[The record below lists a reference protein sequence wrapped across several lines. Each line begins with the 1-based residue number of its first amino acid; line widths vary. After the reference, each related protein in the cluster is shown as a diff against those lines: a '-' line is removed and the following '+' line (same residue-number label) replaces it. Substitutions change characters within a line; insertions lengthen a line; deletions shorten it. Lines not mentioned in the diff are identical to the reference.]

1 MKTKGVRERVL
12 KYVGVVLRPVPPP
25 EADRLADAF
34 IKELEKEGV
43 KVWRGIVPDTG
54 AFAKVVPDLDLVFVF
69 GGDGTI
75 LHTAK
80 TAALYGVPITGVD
93 FGRFGFL
100 AELDPATALE
110 KVPAFVEGQHWLEER
125 AMLKAQLVRNEAV
138 LGEYLGLN
146 DIVVGR
152 SFLSGVIDVKLDV
165 DGTALTTYIGDGVIV
180 STATGSTAYSLAT
193 GGPVIAPTMRAM
205 AISAI
210 APHLSLLG
218 HLIVPETSTVTLYVG
233 TRKGASVT
241 IDGQPDFSIQ
251 DKDMINIT
259 KAPNIAYFA
268 RLQPRQYFYD
278 TLATRLRR
286 GG

>member
-1 MKTKGVRERVL
+1 ML

-25 EADRLADAF
+25 EADRLAEAF
-34 IKELEKEGV
+34 SRELEKEGV

-54 AFAKVVPDLDLVFVF
+54 EFAKVVPELDLVFVF

-75 LHTAK
+75 LHAAK
-80 TAALYGVPITGVD
+80 TAAMHGKPITGVD

-110 KVPAFVEGQHWLEER
+110 KVPAFVSGKHWLEER
-125 AMLKAQLVRNEAV
+125 AMLKAQLIRHNKVV
-138 LGEYLGLN
+138 GEYVGLN

-165 DGTALTTYIGDGVIV
+165 DGSPLTTYIGDGVIV

-193 GGPVIAPTMRAM
+193 GGPVVAPTMRAM
-205 AISAI
+205 VISAI
-210 APHLSLLG
+210 APHLNLLG
-218 HLIVPETSTVTLYVG
+218 HLVVPESSTVTLYVG

-241 IDGQPDFSIQ
+241 IDGQPDFSIEDQ
-251 DKDMINIT
+251 DMLHIT
-259 KAPNIAYFA
+259 NSPNNAYFA
-268 RLQPRQYFYD
+268 RLQPKQYFYN
-278 TLATRLRR
+278 TLADRLRR

>member
-1 MKTKGVRERVL
+1 VL
-12 KYVGVVLRPVPPP
+12 KKVGVVLRPAPPTA
-25 EADRLADAF
+25 ADELATAF
-34 IKELEKEGV
+34 TKKLEKEGV
-43 KVWRGIVPDTG
+43 EVWRGTAPDTG
-54 AFAKVVPDLDLVFVF
+54 EFEKIVRELDLVFVF

-80 TAALYGVPITGVD
+80 IAAAHGVPITGVD

-100 AELDPATALE
+100 AELDPKTALE
-110 KVPAFVEGQHWLEER
+110 KVPAFVRGEHWLEER
-125 AMLKAQLVRNEAV
+125 ATLQASLIRHGQTVGV
-138 LGEYLGLN
+138 YLALN

-152 SFLSGVIDVKLDV
+152 SFLSGVIDVKLDINGAAV
-165 DGTALTTYIGDGVIV
+165 TTYIGDGVIV

-193 GGPVIAPTMRAM
+193 NGPVIAPTMRTI

-218 HLIVPETSTVTLYVG
+218 HLVVPESSTVTLYVG

-241 IDGQPDFSIQ
+241 IDGQPDFSIEDQ
-251 DKDMINIT
+251 DVVNIING
-259 KAPNIAYFA
+259 PHIAYFA
-268 RLQPRQYFYD
+268 RLQPKNYFYL
-278 TLATRLRR
+278 TLANRLRR

>member
-1 MKTKGVRERVL
+1 
-12 KYVGVVLRPVPPP
+12 
-25 EADRLADAF
+25 
-34 IKELEKEGV
+34 
-43 KVWRGIVPDTG
+43 
-54 AFAKVVPDLDLVFVF
+54 
-69 GGDGTI
+69 
-75 LHTAK
+75 
-80 TAALYGVPITGVD
+80 VPITGVD

-110 KVPAFVEGQHWLEER
+110 KVPAFVEGRHWLEER
-125 AMLKAQLVRNEAV
+125 AMLKAQLVRNGAV

-259 KAPNIAYFA
+259 KAPNVAYFA
-268 RLQPRQYFYD
+268 RLQPKQYFYD
-278 TLATRLRR
+278 TLANRLRR

>member
-1 MKTKGVRERVL
+1 MQTKGVRERVL

-80 TAALYGVPITGVD
+80 TAALHGVPITGVD

-110 KVPAFVEGQHWLEER
+110 KVPAFVEGRHWLEER
-125 AMLKAQLVRNEAV
+125 AMLKAQLVRNGAV

-259 KAPNIAYFA
+259 KAPNVAYFA
-268 RLQPRQYFYD
+268 RLQPKQYFYD
-278 TLATRLRR
+278 TLANRLRR

>member
-1 MKTKGVRERVL
+1 ML

-54 AFAKVVPDLDLVFVF
+54 EFARVVPELDLVFVF

-75 LHTAK
+75 LHSAK
-80 TAALYGVPITGVD
+80 TAAVYGVPITGVD

-110 KVPAFVEGQHWLEER
+110 KVPAFVRGEHWLEER

-218 HLIVPETSTVTLYVG
+218 HLVVPETSTVTLYVG

-259 KAPNIAYFA
+259 KAPNVAYFA

-278 TLATRLRR
+278 TLANRLRR

>member
-1 MKTKGVRERVL
+1 ML

-43 KVWRGIVPDTG
+43 KVWKGIMPDTG
-54 AFAKVVPDLDLVFVF
+54 EFARVVPELDLVFVF

-75 LHTAK
+75 LHAAK
-80 TAALYGVPITGVD
+80 TAAVHGVPITGVD

-110 KVPAFVEGQHWLEER
+110 KVPAFVQGEHWLEER
-125 AMLKAQLVRNEAV
+125 AMLKAQLIRHDSLV
-138 LGEYLGLN
+138 GEYMGLN

-165 DGTALTTYIGDGVIV
+165 DGSPLTTYIGDGVIV

-210 APHLSLLG
+210 APHLNLLG
-218 HLIVPETSTVTLYVG
+218 HLIVPESSTVSLYVG

-241 IDGQPDFSIQ
+241 IDGQPDFSIE
-251 DKDMINIT
+251 DKDMLNIT
-259 KAPNIAYFA
+259 NAPIKAYFA
-268 RLQPRQYFYD
+268 RLQPKQYFYE